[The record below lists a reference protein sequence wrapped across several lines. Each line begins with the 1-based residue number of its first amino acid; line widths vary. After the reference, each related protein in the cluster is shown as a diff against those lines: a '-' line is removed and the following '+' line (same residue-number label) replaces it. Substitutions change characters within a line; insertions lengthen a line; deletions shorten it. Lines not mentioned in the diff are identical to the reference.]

1 MSLKQNKTIII
12 AEAGVN
18 HNGNIDVAKKLI
30 DVASKAGADYV
41 KFQTFDVDHLILQN
55 TKTAIYQKKNLK
67 SNISQYSMLKKY
79 QLPESSYKNL
89 IEYSKKKKN

>member
-55 TKTAIYQKKNLK
+55 TKTAIYQKKN
-67 SNISQYSMLKKY
+67 
-79 QLPESSYKNL
+79 
-89 IEYSKKKKN
+89 

>member
-79 QLPESSYKNL
+79 QLPESSYKTL
-89 IEYSKKKKN
+89 IEYSKKKK

>member
-18 HNGNIDVAKKLI
+18 HNGYIDEAKKLI

-79 QLPESSYKNL
+79 QLPESSYKTL
-89 IEYSKKKKN
+89 IEYSKKKK